1 MIVEFDLQD
10 HLQNMEERIGDKICA
25 VHTDVK
31 DHRKRIGYLETTQG
45 QLAVQL
51 KWLWGISSS
60 AVMAALLWI
69 GAEIFG
75 RQ

>member
-1 MIVEFDLQD
+1 MIVEFDLQT
-10 HLQNMEERIGDKICA
+10 HLTEMETRIREKIGA